1 MAGPVHFELYV
12 RRTPSAPWVLECAM
26 EDRARLNEIA
36 ELLMEEGRVAAVRA
50 TKETFDTDTGQ
61 FASVTLFSRGHTET
75 KGRSKTP
82 LEDRGPI
89 CVTPQDLYT
98 LHAREKIG
106 RLLEGWLKRKG
117 VTAFELLHRPD
128 LLEQLEAS
136 GVEVQHALQKVAI
149 PEAQARGLSVHEM
162 IRQLQA
168 LTDRAITRVRHD
180 AKSFPTLTPKTFAAE
195 VERLASTEPLYMLGG
210 GIASA
215 LAEAKGWRAKV
226 GVLVALAESAPL
238 EGRARAVAFAAL
250 EPPLAEILG
259 ASAGVS
265 ELFDAHLDVGGAV
278 AALACLAAP
287 REAQAIRTVD
297 AGAARAL
304 PPLTPEAQRLSALIA
319 LDAFEG
325 VRSAIGRRVLSE
337 LNGPRRLRP
346 DDANGEILLLR
357 ALAMVLT
364 ASAGRLLPLEDVQA
378 AFIERSKRL
387 VAADFVE
394 CFVNAAL
401 AREGPDSLVEV
412 RALLRLAEN
421 VAGVMNKRAAAR
433 WLSGALF
440 TLRFEKDMRSSRD
453 GPSTRLAALAD
464 LHRGL
469 GAAHLPEA
477 ELAALRSRIGE
488 AGGWVEADAHLC
500 TLLAASSASMPTRCL
515 ALAALAMGDS
525 APPGP
530 AADRAAAELLK
541 LMRDPQARATLG
553 RAPEAAA
560 RVRDA
565 LAPKA
570 AAA

>member
-12 RRTPSAPWVLECAM
+12 RRTPSAPWSLECAM
-26 EDRARLNEIA
+26 EDRSRLTETA
-36 ELLMEEGRVAAVRA
+36 EQLMEEGRVAAVRA

-75 KGRSKTP
+75 KGQSKTP

-98 LHAREKIG
+98 VHAREKIG
-106 RLLEGWLKRKG
+106 RLLDGWLKRKG

-162 IRQLQA
+162 IRQLQD
-168 LTDRAITRVRHD
+168 LTDRAIARVRKD
-180 AKSFPTLTPKTFAAE
+180 AKSFPTLTPKTFASD
-195 VERLASTEPLYMLGG
+195 VERLTGAEPLYILGG
-210 GIASA
+210 GISRA
-215 LAEAKGWRAKV
+215 LTDAKGWRAKV
-226 GVLVALAESAPL
+226 GVLVELAEAAPA
-238 EGRARAVAFAAL
+238 EGRARSLALAAL

-265 ELFDAHLDVGGAV
+265 ELFGADLDMGGALG
-278 AALACLAAP
+278 ALACLAAP
-287 REAQAIRTVD
+287 REAQAVRAAD
-297 AGAARAL
+297 ASAARAL
-304 PPLTPEAQRLSALIA
+304 PPLTPEAQRLSALMS

-325 VRSAIGRRVLSE
+325 VRSAIGRRVLAE

-364 ASAGRLLPLEDVQA
+364 ASAGRLLPMEDVQV
-378 AFIERSKRL
+378 AFVERSKRL

-394 CFVNAAL
+394 SFLKTAA
-401 AREGPDSLVEV
+401 AREGTDILVEA
-412 RALLRLAEN
+412 RALVRLAEN

-433 WLSGALF
+433 WLSGSLF
-440 TLRFEKDMRSSRD
+440 ALRFEKDLRAGRE

-464 LHRGL
+464 LYRAL
-469 GAAHLPEA
+469 AAARLPES
-477 ELAALRSRIGE
+477 ELAALRARIGE

-500 TLLAASSASMPTRCL
+500 ALLAASGASVPTRCL
-515 ALAALAMGDS
+515 ALASIAMGES

-541 LMRDPQARATLG
+541 LMRDPNARATLTH
-553 RAPEAAA
+553 APEAAA

-565 LAPKA
+565 LSAKA
-570 AAA
+570 A